1 VEFSGPPRRP
11 TGLRRALFRLPLGLY
26 RAHLGVVLGHRFV
39 LINHVGRTTGRPRQV
54 VVEIVDRDPAT
65 GAVTAASGFGPKSDW
80 YRNLLAHP
88 DVTIQTGRR
97 RRSVRAVALS
107 EVEAA
112 DAMAG
117 YARRH
122 PRAARALSRFM
133 GFGVDGSEADYRA
146 VGREIPMVRF
156 VPDSG

>member
-1 VEFSGPPRRP
+1 
-11 TGLRRALFRLPLGLY
+11 LY
-26 RAHLGVVLGHRFV
+26 QAHLGAVLGHRFV

-54 VVEIVDRDPAT
+54 VVEVVARDAAT
-65 GAVTAASGFGPKSDW
+65 GVVTVASGFGPKSDW

-88 DVTIQTGRR
+88 EVTIQTGA
-97 RRSVRAVALS
+97 RSRDVHAVVLT

-117 YARRH
+117 YARRR

-146 VGREIPMVRF
+146 VGRQVPMVRF
-156 VPDSG
+156 EPVTA